1 MPLTAFVGNDDLRK
15 DEGLEAALAAWEAA
29 GDCVRET
36 HFAEEMNAAEIAQS
50 YESADLFAPRKS
62 LILRNWDKAHAA
74 AVKTLEPVFLRPN
87 DQVGVFFVAEKWDA
101 RNKLRK
107 AVQTSEGVVEC
118 KLPYDNKIPQWLTER
133 AKGKYNRRL
142 PFSEARLLQ
151 DIVGNDLAELDREL
165 EKLDTFL
172 PKGEA
177 IGHEAILAL
186 ASPLKTVL
194 VFEFQKVMGLRD
206 KAGFLPALRH
216 LLDEAGDPPFLLA
229 MRLLSH
235 FTLLA
240 RFRSLSDSGQS
251 EANIANELKLNSFL
265 HLTKERYGEQARS
278 RSLNLWKKSIA
289 ALTRLERD
297 FKRGR
302 YPQRFETE
310 MAFASLL

>member
-1 MPLTAFVGNDDLRK
+1 MPLTAFVGNDELRK
-15 DEGLEAALAAWEAA
+15 EEGLEEAVAAWEAA
-29 GDCVRET
+29 GGCVRET
-36 HFAEEMNAAEIAQS
+36 HFGEELDAAEVAQS

-62 LILRNWDKAHAA
+62 LILRNWDKIPAA
-74 AVKTLEPVFLRPN
+74 ATKTLEAAFLRPN
-87 DQVGVFFVAEKWDA
+87 EQVGVFLIAEKWDA
-101 RNKLRK
+101 RSKLRK
-107 AVQTSEGVVEC
+107 AVQAEGKLFDC
-118 KLPYDNKIPQWLTER
+118 KLPYDNKIPPWLVDR
-133 AKGKYNRRL
+133 AKAKYGRRL
-142 PFSEARLLQ
+142 SPADARLLQ

-177 IGHEAILAL
+177 ITHEPILSL

-216 LLDEAGDPPFLLA
+216 LLDEAGEPPFLLA

-240 RFRSLSDSGQS
+240 RFRAQADGGRND
-251 EANIANELKLNSFL
+251 AAIAGELKLNAFL

-278 RSLNLWKKSIA
+278 RSLPLWKKSIA
-289 ALTRLERD
+289 ALARLERD

-302 YPQRFETE
+302 YAQRFETE